1 MSSKL
6 ARKVFEQK
14 IEELKIQ
21 FKNNVEVM
29 EIDNR
34 ALVTVKTKEM
44 ILETNKECKY
54 FHGAIMLCDNYS
66 IRIENDELVVEFGF
80 EIF

>member
-6 ARKVFEQK
+6 ARKVFNQRV
-14 IEELKIQ
+14 EELKIQ
-21 FKNNVEVM
+21 FKNNVEVI
-29 EIDNR
+29 ENDNR
-34 ALVTVKTKEM
+34 ALITIRTKDI

-54 FHGAIMLCDNYS
+54 LHGAIMLCDNYS
-66 IRIENDELVVEFGF
+66 IRTENNELIMEFGF